1 VFETIHTRRF
11 TLSSGA
17 VVSLLLHACL
27 VPVLSRIMRSP
38 SLRQTV
44 MHELNVEV
52 KGPRANRPIE
62 AQQKRIFSPG
72 STGPAPEKPEPQQE
86 KPKPAPTKAFRPD
99 LTELKVAPSEV
110 HNDAIDALHLPLPAA
125 APTEILHG
133 GGAPS
138 QIGNSEIE
146 QKPQSAGHQSSEA
159 DLINA
164 YISALARLVNSH
176 LIYPKEVKKKRL
188 EGVTSVS
195 FVVTGSG
202 EIKPDSLGIKRSSG
216 YPELDAN
223 ALKTIQSLAPFQRP
237 PREMTISLEIEF
249 AVDF

>member
-1 VFETIHTRRF
+1 V
-11 TLSSGA
+11 

-27 VPVLSRIMRSP
+27 VPVFFRIMRSP
-38 SLRQTV
+38 SLRQAV

-52 KGPRANRPIE
+52 MGPRASRPIE
-62 AQQKRIFSPG
+62 AQKKRIISPG
-72 STGPAPEKPEPQQE
+72 SSSPAPAQPEPQQQ
-86 KPKPAPTKAFRPD
+86 KQTPAPARTFRPD
-99 LTELKVAPSEV
+99 LTELKVEPSEI
-110 HNDAIDALHLPLPAA
+110 HNDALDALHLPLPAA
-125 APTEILHG
+125 APTEIFHG

-159 DLINA
+159 DLITA

-176 LIYPKEVKKKRL
+176 LIYPKDVKKKRL

-195 FVVTGSG
+195 FVVTAAGG
-202 EIKPDSLGIKRSSG
+202 IKPDSLGIKRSSG
-216 YPELDAN
+216 YAELDAN
-223 ALKTIQSLAPFQRP
+223 ALKTIQSLAPFQKP

-249 AVDF
+249 AVGY